1 MQAVAVK
8 QGGKESFS
16 WVAHA
21 VESFLGS
28 EGAAILCDKPSGDKG
43 REETGQEETVREV
56 YRRRLATVDAEVADH
71 KARGESLLGRE
82 KDFTIRC
89 N

>member
-1 MQAVAVK
+1 MLWNPFWDPKVPR
-8 QGGKESFS
+8 FY
-16 WVAHA
+16 
-21 VESFLGS
+21 
-28 EGAAILCDKPSGDKG
+28 AISLRVTRAEKRPG
-43 REETGQEETVREV
+43 REETVREV